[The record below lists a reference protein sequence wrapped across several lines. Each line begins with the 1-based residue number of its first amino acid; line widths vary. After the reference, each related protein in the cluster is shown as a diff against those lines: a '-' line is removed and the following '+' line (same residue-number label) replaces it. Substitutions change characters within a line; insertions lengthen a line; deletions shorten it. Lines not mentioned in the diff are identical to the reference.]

1 MERPAKKLRP
11 SPAIDAMNL
20 LNQSGIASFKRGDF
34 VEAERYYL
42 QALRYSDVT
51 FMCDVVQSSVPSA
64 DTEHTANTTSTGKLD
79 RVKVVPINN
88 EQRSTETTSN
98 PTFMYVYQRYEYD
111 EGMDVFQEPEPISE
125 IYHAESISSRL
136 YYNIGLARIA
146 AGEYSQA
153 FNAYETALNTMKNLG
168 ETHESMFVFQI
179 LHKLGF
185 CQFRMGNT
193 TEATAYYQRAFTLAI
208 QASLDKIATA
218 ACFNALGVL
227 HFHKHAGD
235 ATKAMLLFKQSLAI
249 YRERLGNK
257 SKEVGT
263 VLNNIGRIHYLW
275 SEYDEALKIYGEALA
290 IRMEVLGEDSIDVAA
305 TVYNTGQS
313 YHQLGQ
319 LDNAMLY
326 YQSFL
331 KTTTSRR
338 GPLSRD
344 AAVVYRG
351 IADIHQE
358 RRDMKLALKFFKDAL
373 KAGKAALGRFHP
385 EVASTLN
392 KLGNLC
398 YEMKDYNSALKY
410 YREGL
415 EVENAVLEPEH
426 PHIIITLTNIAHI
439 EVRTHRHLTFV
450 ISFIRY
456 TDYTHLILFYFA
468 CLLSTETTT

>member
-1 MERPAKKLRP
+1 MDSNNSMERPKKKIRP

-42 QALRYSDVT
+42 QALRCSDVT
-51 FMCDVVQSSVPSA
+51 FMCEVVQSCVPSVG
-64 DTEHTANTTSTGKLD
+64 TNEHTSASSSTGKLD
-79 RVKVVPINN
+79 RVKVVPITN
-88 EQRSTETTSN
+88 EQRSTQNTTNTTSI
-98 PTFMYVYQRYEYD
+98 YIYQRYEYD

-125 IYHAESISSRL
+125 IYHADSILFSRL
-136 YYNIGLARIA
+136 YYNVGLARIA
-146 AGEYSQA
+146 AGEYNQA
-153 FNAYETALNTMKNLG
+153 FNAYEKAINTMKNLG
-168 ETHESMFVFQI
+168 ETQESMFVYQI

-193 TEATAYYQRAFTLAI
+193 TEATVYYQRACTLAI

-275 SEYDEALKIYGEALA
+275 SEYDEALKIYGEALS

-319 LDNAMLY
+319 LDNAMHY
-326 YQSFL
+326 YQRFL

-358 RRDMKLALKFFKDAL
+358 RRDMKLALKVFKDAL
-373 KAGKAALGRFHP
+373 KAGKASLGRFHP

-439 EVRTHRHLTFV
+439 EVRTYKCLTYNL
-450 ISFIRY
+450 IRSLY
-456 TDYTHLILFYFA
+456 
-468 CLLSTETTT
+468 

>member
-1 MERPAKKLRP
+1 MNKPALSVSSDRSKTRVELVGDVDRPKKKIRT
-11 SPAIDAMNL
+11 SPTMDAINS
-20 LNQSGIASFKRGDF
+20 LNESGIAAFKEGNS
-34 VEAERYYL
+34 VEAESYYS
-42 QALRYSDVT
+42 QALFYSDVT
-51 FMCDVVQSSVPSA
+51 FMCEAAQSCEPSMNS
-64 DTEHTANTTSTGKLD
+64 EHAVRVSERKLD
-79 RVKVVPINN
+79 RVKVVPILN
-88 EQRSTETTSN
+88 EQCTVEKRASTVY
-98 PTFMYVYQRYEYD
+98 MYVYHRYEYD
-111 EGMDVFQEPEPISE
+111 EGMDVFQEPEPISD
-125 IYHAESISSRL
+125 IYDAESISARL

-146 AGEYSQA
+146 AGDHKQA
-153 FNAYETALNTMKNLG
+153 FDVFDKALDNMRIPWEAHQTM
-168 ETHESMFVFQI
+168 FIFQI
-179 LHKLGF
+179 LNKLGF
-185 CQFRMGNT
+185 CQFRVGNT
-193 TEATAYYQRAFTLAI
+193 TEATTYYQRAFTLAI
-208 QASLDKIATA
+208 HASLDKITTA

-235 ATKAMLLFKQSLAI
+235 ARKAMLLFKQSLAI
-249 YRERLGNK
+249 YREKLGST

-275 SEYDEALKIYGEALA
+275 SEYEKALKIYGEALK
-290 IRMEVLGEDSIDVAA
+290 IRIEVLGEASIDVAA
-305 TVYNTGQS
+305 TMYNTGQS

-319 LDNAMLY
+319 LDLAMDY
-326 YQSFL
+326 YQRFL
-331 KTTTSRR
+331 NITTTRR

-358 RRDMKLALKFFKDAL
+358 RRELKLALKVFKDAL
-373 KAGKAALGRFHP
+373 RAGRAALGRFHP

-439 EVRTHRHLTFV
+439 EV
-450 ISFIRY
+450 
-456 TDYTHLILFYFA
+456 
-468 CLLSTETTT
+468 STVMIKG